1 MTAAAVIAGL
11 SLTEVSAAALVACC
25 DDEQTDKGFETVYTD
40 LKLMEKTFLEMDCH
54 VDVISDNELH
64 VKTTCGVLKYA
75 RNSADE
81 AFRLYLDEISD
92 TEGLIR
98 NIKSFET
105 EYGRN
110 VQEYTY
116 QHIKASLGENI
127 SIENEYYEDD
137 ELYLTIN
144 IDE

>member
-1 MTAAAVIAGL
+1 MGL
-11 SLTEVSAAALVACC
+11 LQYKFLKLTDKIYVCRYLTE
-25 DDEQTDKGFETVYTD
+25 G
-40 LKLMEKTFLEMDCH
+40 
-54 VDVISDNELH
+54 LH

-92 TEGLIR
+92 TEGLIH

-116 QHIKASLGENI
+116 QHIKASLGENM